1 MSKYI
6 SEPSAFQSSRPLSLD
21 ELKQMAGC
29 PVWVKVIDHSVFK
42 DPKDDFDGWGMV
54 RKSWVRIWDEKR
66 ADLIHI
72 DYDFES
78 YGKEWLAYAMPVKH
92 GRWEW
97 NEYGQM
103 FCSECQAYPELA
115 IEKPFCPNCGTLM
128 TQDDES
134 DVYTKSTIVFVCCK
148 ECVSS
153 GRNKDGVLICQNQL
167 CPCYNREVFPKFSCI
182 CGESRATHVYEGDN
196 TND

>member
-6 SEPSAFQSSRPLSLD
+6 SELSTSPSSRPLFLD
-21 ELKQMAGC
+21 ELRRMEGC

-78 YGKEWLAYAMPVKH
+78 YGKEWMAYAMPVKF
-92 GRWEW
+92 GQWEYDS
-97 NEYGQM
+97 EKDIY
-103 FCSECQAYPELA
+103 FCSECKQESSGNCNDCTSYLSN
-115 IEKPFCPNCGTLM
+115 FCPNCGTM
-128 TQDDES
+128 MVQDGES
-134 DVYTKSTIVFVCCK
+134 CVQSEPVCEHVY
-148 ECVSS
+148 
-153 GRNKDGVLICQNQL
+153 R
-167 CPCYNREVFPKFSCI
+167 
-182 CGESRATHVYEGDN
+182 CGENRANYASEGGSTDV
-196 TND
+196 